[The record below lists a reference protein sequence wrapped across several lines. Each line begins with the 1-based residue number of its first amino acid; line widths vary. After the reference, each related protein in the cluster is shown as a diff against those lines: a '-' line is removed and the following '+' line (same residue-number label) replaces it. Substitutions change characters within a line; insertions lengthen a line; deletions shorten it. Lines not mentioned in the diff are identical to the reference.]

1 MNSIQMVKIQPAVNF
16 LKVNHYGDMD
26 TIADKQAELYKKYN
40 YRPLLSLIPLA
51 AQIVLLLGVVQI
63 IYHPLDYLFSI
74 DPAAIAAMAEQFGL
88 NTEDSSYQLQLIEL
102 INPKIIAYSGEQ
114 DGQEGCLSVP
124 GRWGMVKRPMHVTV
138 RALNRK
144 GEEFEITGHELL
156 ARCFCHELDHLD
168 GIIFTEVMER
178 YLTDEELDYEE
189 D

>member
-1 MNSIQMVKIQPAVNF
+1 MAKLQIRKVGDEALRNVCRPVDAITPRVLTLLDDMVETMRTANGV
-16 LKVNHYGDMD
+16 G
-26 TIADKQAELYKKYN
+26 
-40 YRPLLSLIPLA
+40 LA
-51 AQIVLLLGVVQI
+51 APQVGILRRIVVIEVEPGEV
-63 IYHPLDYLFSI
+63 
-74 DPAAIAAMAEQFGL
+74 
-88 NTEDSSYQLQLIEL
+88 IEL

-168 GIIFTEVMER
+168 GGLYIDKAYAM
-178 YLTDEELDYEE
+178 DEDDE
-189 D
+189 